1 MKLNRKNISDSTFWK
16 QNGIKLPTFDID
28 AVRAN
33 TEKNPVWLHFGAGN
47 IFKAFPARIYQTLLN
62 EGIVKS
68 GIISAET
75 FDFEVSEI
83 ANEYDCLHLSV
94 LMNRDGSLDTTLV
107 ASVVQALT
115 SRTDNGDFEKCA
127 AIFENPS
134 LQMVSYTITEKGY
147 ALTNL
152 NGDYIPLVER
162 DIQNGPSQ
170 SVHAMSVLTSLLYRR
185 YKAGAYA
192 LTVVSMDNCSHNGD
206 KIKNAVLDIAGKW
219 KQNGFTDEGFISY
232 LNDRTKIAFPLT
244 MIDKITPRPSEKV
257 SSRLSA
263 MGLENMDIR
272 ITAKKSYAAPFVNAE
287 TLEYLVVE
295 DTFPNGR
302 PPLEKAG
309 VLFGTRDTVNKT
321 ETMKVGSCLNPLHTA
336 LAVTGCLLGYT
347 SIAEEMNDPVLVK
360 LIKKIGY
367 DEGLKTAIDPVI
379 IRPERFLDEVINERF
394 VNPNIPD
401 TPQRIATDTSQ
412 KLAVRY
418 GKTIEAYCS
427 RGDLNVQDLTG
438 IPLAI
443 AAWLRYLLG
452 IDDSGKPMELSPDPL
467 LADLK
472 KELSGISLGST
483 NADVR
488 SILTNKQIFGIDLYE
503 AGLGEKV
510 TAVFT
515 EMLAS
520 PGAVRKTLEKYTA

>member
-206 KIKNAVLDIAGKW
+206 KIKNAVLDIAEKW
-219 KQNGFTDEGFISY
+219 KQNGFTDEGFI
-232 LNDRTKIAFPLT
+232 
-244 MIDKITPRPSEKV
+244 
-257 SSRLSA
+257 
-263 MGLENMDIR
+263 
-272 ITAKKSYAAPFVNAE
+272 
-287 TLEYLVVE
+287 
-295 DTFPNGR
+295 
-302 PPLEKAG
+302 
-309 VLFGTRDTVNKT
+309 
-321 ETMKVGSCLNPLHTA
+321 
-336 LAVTGCLLGYT
+336 
-347 SIAEEMNDPVLVK
+347 
-360 LIKKIGY
+360 
-367 DEGLKTAIDPVI
+367 
-379 IRPERFLDEVINERF
+379 
-394 VNPNIPD
+394 
-401 TPQRIATDTSQ
+401 
-412 KLAVRY
+412 RY
-418 GKTIEAYCS
+418 
-427 RGDLNVQDLTG
+427 
-438 IPLAI
+438 
-443 AAWLRYLLG
+443 
-452 IDDSGKPMELSPDPL
+452 
-467 LADLK
+467 
-472 KELSGISLGST
+472 
-483 NADVR
+483 
-488 SILTNKQIFGIDLYE
+488 
-503 AGLGEKV
+503 
-510 TAVFT
+510 
-515 EMLAS
+515 
-520 PGAVRKTLEKYTA
+520 